1 MLRRKPTTATA
12 PVRAGIPHTGSLA
25 VDEGRLARL
34 WAMSPAQRIAA
45 AQRGEF
51 TLGEMLRWAARF
63 PTEPPVVE
71 GDWWFITAYLADV
84 ADAGESEQPR

>member
-1 MLRRKPTTATA
+1 MARRKPTTDAA

-25 VDEGRLARL
+25 VDENRLARL

-51 TLGEMLRWAARF
+51 TLGEMLRWAARC

-71 GDWWFITAYLADV
+71 GDWFFLTAYLADV
-84 ADAGESEQPR
+84 ADAGETEQQR